1 VARLSKLGKDLKAG
15 RRGMVS
21 LALFSGQTLR
31 PNRGEMVK
39 KKKRGFEREG
49 YLILTWKI
57 LAFFGLF
64 TQRLYLKV
72 EEF

>member
-1 VARLSKLGKDLKAG
+1 MARLSKLGKDLKAG

-39 KKKRGFEREG
+39 KKRGFEREG